1 MIEVD
6 WRRHEKAA
14 SKGGFQG
21 THKWAQAALAPSF
34 SLIRADL
41 PLRLRR

>member
-1 MIEVD
+1 MK
-6 WRRHEKAA
+6 KAA
-14 SKGGFQG
+14 QGAAFQR
-21 THKWAQAALAPSF
+21 TMFRELVAADQAALAPSF